1 MSVNNCRVS
10 LMYLVI
16 IEELSHSCDEVTF
29 RMPLSKKITI
39 IVTESFSSKC
49 PFLPLVLNKNNINEH
64 TEYHGILISFKG
76 KIYSEQGSDI
86 SFVWDMDFI
95 ISPCRCA
102 NRIFSRRGSF
112 VELWHFDKNLVKNTR
127 KRGLQGKIFELIY
140 C

>member
-76 KIYSEQGSDI
+76 TIYSEQGSDI
-86 SFVWDMDFI
+86 SFVRDMDFI

-102 NRIFSRRGSF
+102 NRIFSR
-112 VELWHFDKNLVKNTR
+112 
-127 KRGLQGKIFELIY
+127 QGKFRGIMALRQTLSQKHTKKGPARENF
-140 C
+140 